1 VFWLLAIVA
10 GVSAVICAIFLRE
23 TYAPVILAKK
33 AERLRKQTGNPNL
46 RSKLDSGLSKAE
58 FFKRSIIRPMK
69 MLVLSLIVFLMS
81 VYVAFAY
88 GILYVLFTT
97 YTFVFEEKYHFSPGS
112 VGLTYIPSG
121 IGMFSSMLCIGIF
134 SDRIIQGYQKNGRTL
149 TPEMRLA
156 RRLTVPGT
164 VALPVGLFIYGWGT
178 DKHVHWIV
186 PLIGTVFVG
195 GGVMGCMIPTS
206 TYLIDAFQ
214 IYAASAIAAN
224 AIMRSLL
231 GALVPLGG
239 LNLYNKLGLGW
250 GNSLL
255 AFISLALIPVP
266 VLFRAYGEMIR
277 KRFPVKL

>member
-1 VFWLLAIVA
+1 
-10 GVSAVICAIFLRE
+10 
-23 TYAPVILAKK
+23 
-33 AERLRKQTGNPNL
+33 
-46 RSKLDSGLSKAE
+46 
-58 FFKRSIIRPMK
+58 MK

-81 VYVAFAY
+81 LYVAIAY
-88 GILYVLFTT
+88 GILYLLFTT

-121 IGMFSSMLCIGIF
+121 IGMLSAMLSIGVF
-134 SDRIIQGYQKNGRTL
+134 SDRIIQEHKRKGHTL
-149 TPEMRLA
+149 IPEIRLA

-164 VALPVGLFIYGWGT
+164 IALPIGLFIYGWAT

-186 PLIGTVFVG
+186 PLIGTVLVG

-214 IYAASAIAAN
+214 LYAASAIAAN
-224 AIMRSLL
+224 AMVRSLL
-231 GALVPLGG
+231 GAVLPLGG

-255 AFISLALIPVP
+255 AFIALAMIPVP
-266 VLFRAYGEMIR
+266 VLFRAYGEFIR